1 MRNYI
6 ALLISLVF
14 LTACGGGGG
23 NSSAPPPVPFGSV
36 SGTAFDGLILNGT
49 VSIYDFSTGAKGAL
63 LGQATT
69 DSSSGL
75 YSLSLQIESRP
86 ILIEITGGYYV
97 EEAGVSG
104 ASTQVSLGSN
114 HQLTALANYTTGTAL
129 KVAATTY
136 THLAAGLA
144 AYNISKG
151 TAVADAINSANT
163 RASSLAG
170 INIIT
175 TTPRQITDVGNA
187 SATLTPELKYGF
199 LAGAISMWTL
209 NNTPNTAI
217 ARTQPYTS
225 IDFAQLLYQ
234 DISAD
239 GLLDGIGLDS
249 TGAAAP
255 LSFGTTP
262 MGVGVYRI
270 GIGVG
275 LVQMAGNANNKTG
288 IDGAKIL
295 PFAQAYIANTDAMFN
310 GVAPIAFVPAAVVI
324 SSPATGAWVRK
335 SINVASTASS
345 PFGIKTVELLVD
357 GGSVATSANLAAQ
370 SFPIVTTAYAAG
382 AHTIDVRATDLGGF
396 VTTASIQL
404 NIDNIAPTAT
414 GSYYYYGSGASF
426 SRNNNGAASDS
437 HSGAVSATI
446 IANGQTVSINAG
458 GSWSLITSATAGTPY
473 NVLWPDVRITDL
485 AGNCTVYYYNQ
496 AGWGE
501 FLVRTANAC

>member
-63 LGQATT
+63 LGQAMT
-69 DSSSGL
+69 DSSGL
-75 YSLSLQIESRP
+75 YELSLQIESRP
-86 ILIEITGGYYV
+86 VLVEVTGGYYI
-97 EEAGVSG
+97 EEAG
-104 ASTQVSLGSN
+104 ANAQIALDTAPN
-114 HQLTALANYTTGTAL
+114 TKHKLTALANYTTGSPL
-129 KVAATTY
+129 KVAVTTY

-144 AYNISKG
+144 AYQISQD
-151 TAVADAINSANT
+151 TAVATAINNANT

-170 INIIT
+170 VNILT
-175 TTPRQITDVGNA
+175 TVPRQITDVGNA
-187 SATLTPELKYGF
+187 SATLTPELRYGF
-199 LAGAISMWTL
+199 LAGAISMWTYNHAPSAAAAHL
-209 NNTPNTAI
+209 P
-217 ARTQPYTS
+217 PYTS

-262 MGVGVYRI
+262 LGVGVYRI

-295 PFAQAYIANTDAMFN
+295 PFAQAYIANIDAMFN
-310 GVAPIAFVPAAVVI
+310 GVAPTSFASSVVAI
-324 SSPATGAWVRK
+324 TSPATGAWVRK

-345 PFGIKTVELLVD
+345 PFGIKAVEFLVD

-382 AHTIDVRATDLGGF
+382 AHIIDVRATDLGGF

-404 NIDNIAPTAT
+404 NIDNIAPTST
-414 GSYYYYGSGASF
+414 GSYYYYNSPSA
-426 SRNNNGAASDS
+426 RNNYGTASDA

-446 IANGQTVSINAG
+446 VANGQTVPINAD
-458 GSWSLITSATAGTPY
+458 GSWSLKVINVASGPY

>member
-14 LTACGGGGG
+14 LAACGGGSG
-23 NSSAPPPVPFGSV
+23 SPTPPPVPFGSV
-36 SGTAFDGLILNGT
+36 SGTAFDGLIINGT
-49 VSIYDFSTGAKGAL
+49 VSVYDFSTGAKGSL
-63 LGQATT
+63 LAQATS
-69 DSSSGL
+69 DGSGL
-75 YSLSLQIESRP
+75 YSLSLQVESRP
-86 ILIEITGGYYV
+86 VLVEITGGYYI
-97 EEAGVSG
+97 EEAG
-104 ASTQVSLGSN
+104 ANAQIALSTK
-114 HQLTALANYTTGTAL
+114 HKLTALANYTTGSSL
-129 KVAATTY
+129 SVAVTSY
-136 THLAAGLA
+136 SHLAAGLA
-144 AYNISKG
+144 AYEISKG
-151 TAVADAINSANT
+151 TAVSTAINSANT
-163 RASSLAG
+163 RASSLVG
-170 INIIT
+170 VNILT
-175 TTPRQITDVGNA
+175 TTPKEITDVTNA
-187 SATLTPELKYGF
+187 SATLTPELRYGF
-199 LAGAISMWTL
+199 LAGAISMWTYNHAPSAAAAHL
-209 NNTPNTAI
+209 P
-217 ARTQPYTS
+217 PYTS

-310 GVAPIAFVPAAVVI
+310 GVAPTSFESSAVVI

-345 PFGIKTVELLVD
+345 PFGIKAVEFLVD

-414 GSYYYYGSGASF
+414 GSYYYFGSGASF
-426 SRNNNGAASDS
+426 SRNNNGVASDS

-458 GSWSLITSATAGTPY
+458 GSWSLITSATASTPH
-473 NVLWPDVRITDL
+473 NIVWPDVRITDL